1 MTAAYAPAPW
11 SASAAA
17 PRSAAWRFGREL
29 DFGGAQRA
37 VHWVLKRNCSITPRQ
52 LLAVYAA
59 LCVVSLTI
67 GLGFWWQGA
76 PAVLAFAGL
85 ELAALGLALLVFARH
100 AADRET
106 ITLDGHEL
114 AVEHRCGSSTRRT
127 QFRSAWVR
135 VEPRGAQG
143 SLVELSGEGVS
154 ACVGRYLPAHLR
166 ADLAQELRTA
176 LRSWR
181 ADR

>member
-1 MTAAYAPAPW
+1 MTAAFAPAPW
-11 SASAAA
+11 PAPSVA

-37 VHWVLKRNCSITPRQ
+37 VQWVLKRNCSITPRQ
-52 LLAVYAA
+52 LLAVYLS
-59 LCVVSLTI
+59 LCVVSLGI
-67 GLGFWWQGA
+67 GVGFWWQGA

-106 ITLDGHEL
+106 ITLDGHNL
-114 AVEHRCGSSTRRT
+114 AVVHRFGRSTRQT
-127 QFRSAWVR
+127 LFRSAWVR
-135 VEPRGAQG
+135 VEPQGAQG
-143 SLVELSGEGVS
+143 SLVELSGEGAS

-166 ADLAQELRTA
+166 ADLAQELRSA
-176 LRSWR
+176 LRACR
-181 ADR
+181 TER